1 LNALRNKAKSL
12 GTYYVEGEVEDFGF
26 KVDTSIMVEED
37 PNKEYEGIN
46 SVKVCMVLYLH
57 IYLLIFDTCYILI
70 INYKIIKAM
79 VFNFLG
85 KIKRW

>member
-26 KVDTSIMVEED
+26 KVDKSIVVEED

-46 SVKVCMVLYLH
+46 SVKVCTSVIFTILVLNLF
-57 IYLLIFDTCYILI
+57 IYI
-70 INYKIIKAM
+70 
-79 VFNFLG
+79 
-85 KIKRW
+85 

>member
-26 KVDTSIMVEED
+26 KEDTSIVVEED

-46 SVKVCMVLYLH
+46 SVKVCTSVTFTFLVLH
-57 IYLLIFDTCYILI
+57 IYLLIFDTCYILNI
-70 INYKIIKAM
+70 IYKIT
-79 VFNFLG
+79 
-85 KIKRW
+85 

>member
-26 KVDTSIMVEED
+26 KVDTSIIVEED

-46 SVKVCMVLYLH
+46 SVKVCTVLYLQFYSYIC
-57 IYLLIFDTCYILI
+57 IY
-70 INYKIIKAM
+70 
-79 VFNFLG
+79 
-85 KIKRW
+85 